1 MVIRVEAAFVGG
13 RGRLRNGWWIA
24 IFLAILTLMLV
35 PALLLAQRAHRD
47 ITIAEQGLLLLA
59 ATWLCQL
66 LRRRPLSEVV
76 GRADSRWLAQLVL
89 GLLLGAALMLVPALV
104 LTISGSVTWEG
115 GVAGVRLLGS
125 GVLLMA
131 AVAVAEELLF
141 RGVLFQRLVD
151 GLGLWPAQILIGG
164 LFALTHL
171 DNPGMTGAV
180 RLWAGAN
187 IFAASILFGLAYART
202 RSLALPIGIHFMAN
216 VTQGVILGFGVSGTS
231 APALFAPRLAGSPV
245 WWTGGAFGLE
255 ASLPGL
261 VSVIGLTVVLLVW
274 RPVSGSLWGARP
286 TGPADDV

>member
-1 MVIRVEAAFVGG
+1 MAMRVGAAFVSG
-13 RGRLRNGWWIA
+13 RGRLRNGWWVA

-35 PALLLAQRAHRD
+35 AALLLAQRAHRE
-47 ITIAEQGLLLLA
+47 ITVAEQGLLLVA
-59 ATWLCQL
+59 ATWLCQR

-76 GRADSRWLAQLVL
+76 GRADFRWPAQLVA

-104 LTISGSVTWEG
+104 LTISGSVAWEA
-115 GVAGVRLLGS
+115 GVAGARLLGS

-164 LFALTHL
+164 LFVLTHL

-187 IFAASILFGLAYART
+187 IFMASILFGLAYART

-216 VTQGVILGFGVSGTS
+216 VTQGVILGFGVSGSS
-231 APALFAPRLAGSPV
+231 APSLLAPRFAGSPT

-261 VSVIGLTVVLLVW
+261 VSVIGLTVALLVW
-274 RPVSGSLWGARP
+274 RPVPGSPWRSP
-286 TGPADDV
+286 TADPAENL